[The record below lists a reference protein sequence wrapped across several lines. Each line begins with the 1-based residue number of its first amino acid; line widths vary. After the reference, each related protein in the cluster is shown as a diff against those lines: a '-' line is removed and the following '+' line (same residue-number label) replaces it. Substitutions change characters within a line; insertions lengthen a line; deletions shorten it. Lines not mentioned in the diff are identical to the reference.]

1 MMRHKAG
8 IWNAIWSDMFTEM
21 TFMRYGHGPG
31 GLIGITLCP
40 SALKRWALSLHTCS
54 RFLKDL
60 DDMRDSTE
68 LLTVTTHK
76 EEAAPRIDSDAAGR
90 HNLREKTDSCI
101 DPLKPEEHTAGS
113 LILCREK

>member
-1 MMRHKAG
+1 MRHKAG
-8 IWNAIWSDMFTEM
+8 IWNAIWSDMFSEM

-31 GLIGITLCP
+31 GQIGITLCP

-54 RFLKDL
+54 HLLKDL

-76 EEAAPRIDSDAAGR
+76 EEAAPRID
-90 HNLREKTDSCI
+90 
-101 DPLKPEEHTAGS
+101 
-113 LILCREK
+113 